1 MFNHIKVDFG
11 YDDLTSVTEN
21 DKRLYS
27 SPDGKKYPSIT
38 TVLSILSRKSI
49 QEWRKRVGEE
59 EANRISNF
67 ASKRGTYLHAIVEK
81 YLKNETNYREGYMP
95 NVIDNFLSIK
105 DILDSR
111 IGNIYAQE
119 QKLFSAYLRVAGT
132 VDCVAEFDN
141 KLSVIDFKTS
151 RKLKKKEYIENYFM
165 QESAYAIMWEER
177 TKMPITQLV
186 TIIAVDNEQ
195 PQVFIEK
202 RDNWAK
208 QLIKTIEQYER
219 EQNEKT

>member
-11 YDDLTSVTEN
+11 YDDLMSVTET

-49 QEWRKRVGEE
+49 QEWRNRVGEE

-81 YLKNETNYREGYMP
+81 YLKNESNYREGYMP

-119 QKLFSAYLRVAGT
+119 QKLYSSYLRVAGT

-165 QESAYAIMWEER
+165 QECAYAIMWEER

-186 TIIAVDNEQ
+186 TIIAVDDEQ